1 MAPVAALAAS
11 GGYNPFKRAWRFYE
25 RQLRTHP
32 IATQSFS
39 AALLWGAGDVL
50 AQRLEGSKSPGKPL
64 DVRRVLLT
72 SAFAAGVVAPC
83 GQAWYALLDRLC
95 LRYGAPGS
103 ASFLAAKVLIDN
115 FTFNPLSVTA
125 FLVYGCAVIEGM
137 TPSELA
143 SKLQADWGPTVAAE
157 LVVWPPVMCAIFA
170 KVPVRHQVLA
180 ASVVTLF
187 DVAFLSWVRDNDGFA
202 ACDGAP
208 SQQQQEQQEQPK
220 QQPKQQPKLQPKLQ
234 PRARAGAAASARQ
247 HEQQQWQWCLADVSS
262 PEPTLAQ
269 MALASTSVRY

>member
-1 MAPVAALAAS
+1 MAPVAALTAS

-25 RQLRTHP
+25 RQLRQHP
-32 IATQSFS
+32 IATQSVS

-50 AQRLEGSKSPGKPL
+50 AQRLECAKSPGKPL
-64 DVRRVLLT
+64 DARRVLLT

-83 GQAWYALLDRLC
+83 GQAWYALLDRIC
-95 LRYGAPGS
+95 LQYGAAGS

-115 FTFNPLSVTA
+115 FTYNPLSVTA
-125 FLVYGCAVIEGM
+125 FLIYGCAVIEGM

-143 SKLQADWGPTVAAE
+143 SKLQADWRPTVAAE

-170 KVPVRHQVLA
+170 KIPVRHQVLA

-202 ACDGAP
+202 ACEGAP
-208 SQQQQEQQEQPK
+208 SQPA
-220 QQPKQQPKLQPKLQ
+220 QQPQREQRQPAQPSVKLQ
-234 PRARAGAAASARQ
+234 PRGQAGVAAGARQ
-247 HEQQQWQWCLADVSS
+247 REQQQWQWCMADVSS
-262 PEPTLAQ
+262 PELTLGQ